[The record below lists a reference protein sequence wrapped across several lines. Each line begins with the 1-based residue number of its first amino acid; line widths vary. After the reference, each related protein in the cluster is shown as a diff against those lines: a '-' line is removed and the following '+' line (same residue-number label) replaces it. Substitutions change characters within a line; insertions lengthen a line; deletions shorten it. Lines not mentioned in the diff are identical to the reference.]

1 VIAIDDGSSDD
12 TGARLDALAAKHPR
26 LRVLHLDR
34 NLGKANALRMG
45 ALAARSEYL
54 VCIDGDAMLEE
65 HALHWMVW
73 HLVSGN
79 RVGAVTGNPR
89 IRNRSTL
96 LGRLQVAEFSS
107 IIGMIKRAQ
116 RVYGRIFTI
125 SGVIAGFRRTALHQV
140 GWWSDDMV
148 TEDID
153 ISWRLQRAHWD
164 IRYEPNA
171 LCFILM
177 PETLKGL
184 WRQRLRWAQ
193 GGVEVMLRHAR
204 SLLHWKE
211 RRMWGVLL
219 EYVLSVIWAYT
230 MLFIVLLWALGK
242 FIELPP
248 QLHIA
253 SLLPEWH
260 GVILALVCLLQFAS
274 SLIIDR
280 RYETQIGRNYFWVIW
295 YPMAYW
301 LISLSTTLVA
311 LPKTLLRRR
320 SKRATWTSPDRGS
333 DERATPVQPLRL
345 ADDPQAASPATL
357 PAHRLGIRHPGVL
370 GLLLLPVGTPG
381 DPAVVA
387 DRRPAGLAA
396 AVRTAGPVRP
406 VRAGRAAIDAAV
418 RQRAADHLG
427 RVQPRP
433 LPWPRTSPAAATGQ
447 PQRSRGRS
455 GRQHRPG
462 RTPDGLQG
470 RHAAHG

>member
-1 VIAIDDGSSDD
+1 MPCHNEAENLDDTLAAALAQRYPADYEVIAIDDGSSDD

-34 NLGKANALRMG
+34 NLGKANALCMG

-116 RVYGRIFTI
+116 RVYGRIFTL

-260 GVILALVCLLQFAS
+260 GVILAMVCLLQFAS

-311 LPKTLLRRR
+311 LPKTLLR
-320 SKRATWTSPDRGS
+320 
-333 DERATPVQPLRL
+333 V
-345 ADDPQAASPATL
+345 AAGAPPGPALT
-357 PAHRLGIRHPGVL
+357 
-370 GLLLLPVGTPG
+370 G
-381 DPAVVA
+381 DPMNAHHPSNRF
-387 DRRPAGLAA
+387 DSRMIRKPHRQPRFQ
-396 AVRTAGPVRP
+396 RTAWGFVTL
-406 VRAGRAAIDAAV
+406 AFWGFYFYLWA
-418 RQRAADHLG
+418 
-427 RVQPRP
+427 P
-433 LPWPRTSPAAATGQ
+433 LVTLLSWLIGGQ
-447 PQRSRGRS
+447 PGGSCTNDRASSTRTCWSRC
-455 GRQHRPG
+455 HCCCCAP
-462 RTPDGLQG
+462 
-470 RHAAHG
+470 AYC

>member
-1 VIAIDDGSSDD
+1 MDMHPLLLILFQFAFYYPMVMAFFWMSGGLYYYFRRERHSRPRNDPPLMVDPPFATLLIPCHNESENLDDTLGAALAQRYPADYEVIAIDDGSSDD
-12 TGARLDALAAKHPR
+12 TGARLDALAARHPR

-219 EYVLSVIWAYT
+219 EYVLSVVWAYT
-230 MLFIVLLWALGK
+230 MLFIVLLWA
-242 FIELPP
+242 
-248 QLHIA
+248 
-253 SLLPEWH
+253 W
-260 GVILALVCLLQFAS
+260 AS
-274 SLIIDR
+274 S
-280 RYETQIGRNYFWVIW
+280 
-295 YPMAYW
+295 
-301 LISLSTTLVA
+301 SSC
-311 LPKTLLRRR
+311 RR
-320 SKRATWTSPDRGS
+320 SC
-333 DERATPVQPLRL
+333 
-345 ADDPQAASPATL
+345 
-357 PAHRLGIRHPGVL
+357 
-370 GLLLLPVGTPG
+370 
-381 DPAVVA
+381 
-387 DRRPAGLAA
+387 
-396 AVRTAGPVRP
+396 
-406 VRAGRAAIDAAV
+406 
-418 RQRAADHLG
+418 
-427 RVQPRP
+427 
-433 LPWPRTSPAAATGQ
+433 TSPACCRNGMA
-447 PQRSRGRS
+447 
-455 GRQHRPG
+455 
-462 RTPDGLQG
+462 
-470 RHAAHG
+470 